1 MNKTFLLNAVALVV
15 LFSSCSTGGKDIESL
30 VTIYEDGNLKNLVS
44 LVNNKAELS
53 YKTYKNNSND
63 SAELNFTVNLVLNF
77 EVQELKEMTLEEADE
92 KITAIAT
99 SIVFYDKDFEKL
111 GYGIKFDLDRPEL
124 LRFYEFLKKQKGTTD
139 SFSFTYRNKA
149 DEDDKIAE
157 TIKSINYFMPEVIA
171 GNLSW
176 EIWGDIARTAQ
187 EKGISGEQILTLYT
201 QIYEGILNPT
211 NVDPDNFT
219 AITNRADIL
228 LNLSKELNEELI
240 KYPETLSPEQ
250 MKKYKEIESK
260 YTKLM
265 QERVSSFQDK
275 LNEKD

>member
-1 MNKTFLLNAVALVV
+1 MNKTFLLILMIIGL
-15 LFSSCSTGGKDIESL
+15 LFSACSTGGKDIESL
-30 VTIYEDGNLKNLVS
+30 VTIYEDGNLKNLIS
-44 LVNNKAELS
+44 LVNNQAELS
-53 YKTYKNNSND
+53 YRTYKNNSND

-77 EVQELKEMTLEEADE
+77 EIPELKEMTTEEADE
-92 KITAIAT
+92 KITAVAT

-111 GYGIKFDLDRPEL
+111 GYGIKFDLERPEL
-124 LRFYEFLKKQKGTTD
+124 LRFYEFLKKQKGSTD
-139 SFSFTYRNKA
+139 SFTFTYRNKA
-149 DEDDKIAE
+149 DEDDKIDE
-157 TIKSINYFMPEVIA
+157 TIKSINYFMPIGIA

-176 EIWGDIARTAQ
+176 ETWGAIARTAQ
-187 EKGISGEQILTLYT
+187 EKGISGDQILNLYS
-201 QIYEGILNPT
+201 QIYEGILNPA

-219 AITNRADIL
+219 AITNRAEIL

-250 MKKYKEIESK
+250 TKKYKEMEAK
-260 YTKLM
+260 YTKLI